1 MTRYNTVASKL
12 LKNML
17 SGGSSAT
24 FRAYDADTQSVLQNN
39 KKNISECK
47 FNQGLLSP
55 ALVTVVAHMDSWFV
69 NGLKRILGYNS
80 ENYN

>member
-39 KKNISECK
+39 KKIYLNASLINAY
-47 FNQGLLSP
+47 FHLL
-55 ALVTVVAHMDSWFV
+55 
-69 NGLKRILGYNS
+69 
-80 ENYN
+80 